1 MHIQVLFNY
10 KYSEQTYILLNQV
23 FYARY
28 KTMRIDAFAIA
39 IATILGHNTPG
50 VKMQIIRL

>member
-1 MHIQVLFNY
+1 MHILVLFNY